1 MDMTHSRHMMEP
13 WTAWKR
19 PADWLGFTINF
30 GSMKCKK
37 ETLTLDYMTKLTQLK
52 AIMIRCKWTAVML
65 LVLGCTKLLG
75 ESGQTN
81 AWES

>member
-1 MDMTHSRHMMEP
+1 
-13 WTAWKR
+13 
-19 PADWLGFTINF
+19 
-30 GSMKCKK
+30 MKCKK

-65 LVLGCTKLLG
+65 PVLGCTKLLG